1 MYDLGIIFC
10 ITSFFRRD
18 TQGRRGGGVAL
29 YVKKWIDCKKLPM
42 RNSHDQT
49 ESLWVTI
56 RDQTNKGHLVV
67 GVYYTLITGSLV
79 TRSSCFSCKR
89 CHLQALVLMGDFNHP
104 NVCWETTQQAASN
117 PGYSWIKDNF
127 LVQVLNRPDRGKA
140 LLGLVLNSAADIIK
154 DVKIGGSLD
163 CSDHGVV
170 KCVILGLAKSRVRSE
185 ILAVSAVIG

>member
-56 RDQTNKGHLVV
+56 RDQTNNKHLEARIYYRPTDKGEPGDKTSLLLLT
-67 GVYYTLITGSLV
+67 GSIEKSSITGPGAHQ
-79 TRSSCFSCKR
+79 CK
-89 CHLQALVLMGDFNHP
+89 
-104 NVCWETTQQAASN
+104 
-117 PGYSWIKDNF
+117 
-127 LVQVLNRPDRGKA
+127 
-140 LLGLVLNSAADIIK
+140 
-154 DVKIGGSLD
+154 
-163 CSDHGVV
+163 
-170 KCVILGLAKSRVRSE
+170 
-185 ILAVSAVIG
+185 